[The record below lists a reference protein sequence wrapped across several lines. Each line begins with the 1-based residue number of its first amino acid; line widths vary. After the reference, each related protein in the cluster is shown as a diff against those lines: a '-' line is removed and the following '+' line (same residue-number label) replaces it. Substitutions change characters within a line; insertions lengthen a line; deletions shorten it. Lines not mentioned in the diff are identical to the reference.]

1 MTEFIIRLFVK
12 DYKDTQDP
20 DVRLRY
26 GSVAGATGIVCN
38 VFLFI
43 AKLIIGTIS
52 RSVSITADAVNNL
65 SDAASSILT
74 LLGFKM
80 SQKPADKEHPYGHAR
95 MEYLQGRIT
104 KALQELW

>member
-74 LLGFKM
+74 LLGFRSRQIKNIHM
-80 SQKPADKEHPYGHAR
+80 VMQEWSICREWLCR
-95 MEYLQGRIT
+95 RLYL
-104 KALQELW
+104 